1 MPTSRTARH
10 RCNRFAGFF
19 IVSIP
24 VRSVP
29 ELGTMATLPQPPN
42 HSAFIVPVSSR
53 EVAFALR
60 LPAQLAALVGPQG
73 AGDAGRGIEKQHS

>member
-1 MPTSRTARH
+1 MHATGTARH

-42 HSAFIVPVSSR
+42 HSAFIVPVSGR
-53 EVAFALR
+53 DVAFPLQ
-60 LPAQLAALVGPQG
+60 LPVQLAALLRPQG
-73 AGDAGRGIEKQHS
+73 AGDAGREIAK